1 MGDQSVRKQ
10 SNFLYKYKSK
20 RGMAMIKKIPF
31 EELKSRMDRFRLK
44 MDEISPEWRIAVIFS
59 KINQYYFT
67 GTMQDGMLIIP
78 RDDEA
83 VYWVRRSYERALDE
97 SLFPHIKHMQSFRDA
112 AAEYTNL
119 PKTVYMET
127 EIVPIALYQRFL
139 KHFKFEDVRPA
150 DRQIASIRAVKSKF
164 ELSLIEQSGRI
175 HKRILEERLPEVIVE
190 GMSEAELGTRLFTI
204 MIEEGH
210 HGLSRFGMFDTEM
223 ILGNICFGESSIYPV
238 NFDGPGGN
246 LGLSPAVPL
255 FGNRERKL
263 GKGDLIFIDVGCGV
277 DGYHTDKTMT
287 YMFGNPL
294 PEHVLDIHRKC
305 VDIQNE
311 IASMLRPGA
320 IPSEIY
326 NTVISSL
333 NKDFLENFM
342 GYGNR
347 RVKFLGHG
355 IGLVIDELPVIADGF
370 TEPLQEGMVFA
381 IEPKKSHK
389 GYRNG
394 RNRKYVCSYGR
405 RRKMCYRRQP
415 RYDYGVLAGLF
426 SFPFQ
431 FRYWFSEQYIG

>member
-1 MGDQSVRKQ
+1 
-10 SNFLYKYKSK
+10 
-20 RGMAMIKKIPF
+20 MIKKIPF

-78 RDDEA
+78 RGDEA

-97 SLFPHIKHMQSFRDA
+97 SLFPRIKHMQSFRDA
-112 AAEYTNL
+112 AYENKSL
-119 PKTVYMET
+119 PKTVHLET
-127 EIVPIALYQRFL
+127 EIVPLALYQRFL
-139 KHFKFEDVRPA
+139 KYFQFEDVKPA

-164 ELSLIEQSGRI
+164 ELSLIEQSGKI
-175 HKRILEERLPEVIVE
+175 HKRILEERLPEVMVE
-190 GMSEAELGTRLFTI
+190 GMSEAELAARLFSI

-223 ILGNICFGESSIYPV
+223 ILGNICFGESSIYPT

-263 GKGDLIFIDVGCGV
+263 RNGDLVFIDVGCGV

-287 YMFGNPL
+287 YMFGKPI
-294 PEHVLDIHRKC
+294 PGHVLDIHRKC
-305 VDIQNE
+305 VDIQNKV
-311 IASMLRPGA
+311 ALMLKPGA

-326 NTVISSL
+326 NTVMGSL
-333 NKDFLENFM
+333 SNDFLENFM

-370 TEPLQEGMVFA
+370 TEPLKEGMVFA
-381 IEPKKSHK
+381 IEPKKAIK
-389 GYRNG
+389 
-394 RNRKYVCSYGR
+394 
-405 RRKMCYRRQP
+405 
-415 RYDYGVLAGLF
+415 D
-426 SFPFQ
+426 
-431 FRYWFSEQYIG
+431 IGMVGTENTFVVTAEGGKCVTGDSPGMILVY

>member
-127 EIVPIALYQRFL
+127 EIVPLALYQRFL

-164 ELSLIEQSGRI
+164 ELSLIEQSGKI

-381 IEPKKSHK
+381 IEPKKAIK
-389 GYRNG
+389 G
-394 RNRKYVCSYGR
+394 
-405 RRKMCYRRQP
+405 
-415 RYDYGVLAGLF
+415 
-426 SFPFQ
+426 
-431 FRYWFSEQYIG
+431 IGMVGIENTFIVTAEGGKCVTGDSPGMIAVY